1 MPASEFAVLFDV
13 PDEQLQHTTDQEEG
27 SNQILN

>member
-1 MPASEFAVLFDV
+1 MPAAEFAVLFDV
-13 PDEQLQHTTDQEEG
+13 PDEQLQSRTDLEEG